1 MNVRTGL
8 IPFSTISTKDALS
21 QREKEELENAEA
33 AGRVQNEAV
42 LATITEIGGKVT
54 DFLNAQ

>member
-1 MNVRTGL
+1 MDVRTGL

-42 LATITEIGGKVT
+42 LATITEIGGKVA
-54 DFLNAQ
+54 DFLNTQ

>member
-42 LATITEIGGKVT
+42 LATITEIGGKVA
-54 DFLNAQ
+54 DFLNTQ

>member
-1 MNVRTGL
+1 MDVRTGL

-33 AGRVQNEAV
+33 AGGVQNEAV
-42 LATITEIGGKVT
+42 LATITEIGGKVA
-54 DFLNAQ
+54 DFLNTQ

>member
-1 MNVRTGL
+1 MDVRTGL

-21 QREKEELENAEA
+21 QNKKEELENAEA
-33 AGRVQNEAV
+33 ASRVQNDAG
-42 LATITEIGGKVT
+42 LATITEIGGKIT

>member
-1 MNVRTGL
+1 MDVRTGL
-8 IPFSTISTKDALS
+8 IPFSTISTKDVLS

-42 LATITEIGGKVT
+42 LATITEIGGKVA
-54 DFLNAQ
+54 DFLNTQ